1 MQGLRLI
8 AMTIFVV
15 VDLVASSRAD
25 DKPAAAP
32 VDVAA
37 GSTVDLSLKPLTAIS
52 TRIAAPGDETGLPH
66 LPPNLAEPLRVATP
80 QQKHWLGQSR
90 GWSSSELC
98 WTAPGLYHRP
108 LYFEDITLERYGYSQ
123 GCLQPVLS
131 GVRFASDFAL
141 LPYQMTLDHPCC
153 PQFALGY
160 DRPGDCVPY
169 RCHRLPWDTRAAVV
183 EGATLTG
190 LAFLIPW

>member
-1 MQGLRLI
+1 MDGLRLI

-15 VDLVASSRAD
+15 VGVVPSSRAD
-25 DKPAAAP
+25 DNPVSAPA
-32 VDVAA
+32 DVAG
-37 GSTVDLSLKPLTAIS
+37 GSTVDLNLKPLSAIS
-52 TRIAAPGDETGLPH
+52 TRIATPADETGQPH
-66 LPPNLAEPLRVATP
+66 LPPNLAEPQFGVAGKH
-80 QQKHWLGQSR
+80 KHWLGQSR
-90 GWSSSELC
+90 GWSSSDLC
-98 WTAPGLYHRP
+98 WTAPGLMHRP

-160 DRPGDCVPY
+160 DRPGDRVPY